1 MEGTVTCPIQWGS
14 ALESAA
20 HWTVCDVTSSGVAS
34 GVRIWFQLEMF
45 GVRERPHGSRRSWG
59 ESVPISCG
67 LQTAFRL
74 GVGTAQWRARQ
85 VACDRLAGPPLA
97 GTGSFE

>member
-1 MEGTVTCPIQWGS
+1 MEGTVKCPILWGS

-45 GVRERPHGSRRSWG
+45 GVRERG
-59 ESVPISCG
+59 EGRITNTVLSKGKDSPES
-67 LQTAFRL
+67 L
-74 GVGTAQWRARQ
+74 GT
-85 VACDRLAGPPLA
+85 P
-97 GTGSFE
+97 